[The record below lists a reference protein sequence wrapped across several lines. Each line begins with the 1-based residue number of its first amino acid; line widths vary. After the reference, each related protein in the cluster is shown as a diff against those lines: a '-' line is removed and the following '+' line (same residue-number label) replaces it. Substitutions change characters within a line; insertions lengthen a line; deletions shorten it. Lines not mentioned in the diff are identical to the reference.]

1 MKNQKKAYLFA
12 MLAVLL
18 WSTVSTAFK
27 ISLEQLDFMQLLFI
41 GTLVSIVITFTAI
54 VFSGKLKLLKQNSS
68 KDYLKS
74 ALLAMLNPFGYYLVL
89 FKAYSILPAQ
99 IAQPLNYTWPVVL
112 VLLSAPFLKQKL
124 SLKVFIAL
132 IISFLGIVI
141 ISTQGNIQTLK
152 IDAPFGVFLAVFSS
166 LFWALFWLLNVKDKR
181 NELIKLFLNFSFAL
195 VYIIVIIFMFS
206 DFKFELNNSFIA
218 AVYVGFFELGITF
231 IVWLNALKY
240 TETTYKISNL
250 IFLSPVLALFFI
262 HFILDEQIFYTTYIG
277 LVLILFSVYIV
288 NKKRKRKKIFV

>member
-1 MKNQKKAYLFA
+1 MKNQNKAYLFA
-12 MLAVLL
+12 MIAVLL

-41 GTLVSIVITFTAI
+41 GTLVSMVITFSAI
-54 VFSGKLKLLKQNSS
+54 VFSGKLTLLKQNRT

-74 ALLAMLNPFGYYLVL
+74 ALVALLNPFGYYLVL

-132 IISFLGIVI
+132 IISFLGVVI

-206 DFKFELNNSFIA
+206 DFNFELNNSFIA

-240 TETTYKISNL
+240 TETTDKISNL